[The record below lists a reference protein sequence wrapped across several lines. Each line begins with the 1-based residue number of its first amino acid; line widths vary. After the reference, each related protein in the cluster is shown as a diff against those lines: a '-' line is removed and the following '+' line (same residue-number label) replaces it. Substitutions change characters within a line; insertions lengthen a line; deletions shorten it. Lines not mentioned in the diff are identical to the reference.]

1 MLRISN
7 KGMGFTLIELLI
19 SMLLGSLLL
28 AMMISLYANS
38 VSASANALQFSR
50 LRTDLQSIAAL
61 IENDIRRAGFGG
73 SDFMVG
79 IDQDKV
85 FDTINSETQKCIVY
99 AYNYDTV
106 EKISSSHFM
115 GVRYSIEKKSIQFGR
130 KVDTQAINCFS
141 GGYWVN
147 LTDPNFLKITSL
159 SFVES
164 TAVIGQVTK
173 RSVDITIEGELS
185 ANSDYK
191 YKIKTRVQ
199 ARNSE

>member
-1 MLRISN
+1 
-7 KGMGFTLIELLI
+7 MGFTLIELLI

-28 AMMISLYANS
+28 VMMIGLYANN
-38 VSASANALQFSR
+38 VSASANALKFSR

-73 SDFMVG
+73 SEFMVG
-79 IDQDKV
+79 GDQNKV
-85 FDTINSETQKCIVY
+85 FDTINSEMQKCIIY
-99 AYNYDTV
+99 SYNYGAADT
-106 EKISSSHFM
+106 STSSHFM
-115 GVRYSIEKKSIQFGR
+115 GFRYSTTKQSIQFGR
-130 KVDTQAINCFS
+130 KVDLEAVNCFS

-164 TAVIGQVTK
+164 TVVIGQATK
-173 RSVDITIEGELS
+173 RSVDITIEGELI